1 MTVRN
6 PVALSNSKHAPV
18 RMLVVCLAQ
27 EYRPAASALST
38 RCHLYR
44 LTPTSKTRSMPTPI
58 RVTSRTARSKNLSN
72 QVQYT

>member
-1 MTVRN
+1 MTARN
-6 PVALSNSKHAPV
+6 PVPVSNSNHAPA

-44 LTPTSKTRSMPTPI
+44 LTPTSKTRSMPTSI
-58 RVTSRTARSKNLSN
+58 RVAIRTARSKNLSN